1 MPRALHNPDR
11 NFSATPVNEGENLRD
26 LLKKS
31 EVADMFDPIVR
42 RRFGDLIVRA
52 VFHPAKHDHD
62 NDDSDAQAIGEPRQY
77 SRAGRSRKT

>member
-11 NFSATPVNEGENLRD
+11 DFSATPIDEPENLRA

-42 RRFGDLIVRA
+42 RRLGDLIVRA
-52 VFHPAKHDHD
+52 VLHPARHD
-62 NDDSDAQAIGEPRQY
+62 NENADRRVIGRGPGQDSG
-77 SRAGRSRKT
+77 AGRSRKN